1 MSFLGIGAKESF
13 VKDHV
18 APYIAQ
24 AEKAGNVA
32 AASSSA
38 AGAAAAAAASPINP
52 NATSVAEVRAAAG
65 LPTTTPVAPVNGML
79 DMGDPAS
86 SIASSAPVAPPA
98 PMAPAKPA
106 TSTGTAAALGVT
118 NKVADQS
125 IKSSG
130 GSGGGSSGNP
140 LKFDSFEILGI
151 KENNYF
157 EYVPIIFKSIKILGE
172 GPEDDMKSLHI
183 RLPLNPSKISDQV
196 SVSFKRRLEN
206 TAAAAAANILA
217 GSFSDIIPDSISK
230 ILLYEYDTSSL
241 RKEVN
246 IPYIIPVTGIMGN
259 VQAIADIR
267 RGLNLLQGMVY
278 PRKSGIAYPPHLA
291 LTIGGMYMRLKG
303 FISSVSVEFDENVT
317 TIGGV
322 KFPLLITGSITFT
335 CLQAFAWDKMSLA
348 GKDLFGEYGNEL
360 VLKGKA
366 LLFGLDNAGGGGG
379 GSSSV
384 PGNVTGNLDSMN
396 PLSQLTNNGAMADQ
410 IKKAQGM
417 TGLNAGALKD
427 FNAEGIMGKLGE
439 QQGLMDSMKGL
450 DLKNLDLKEL
460 DLGNL
465 PMGDLANMQ
474 GLQASLGAN
483 LGNIPGL
490 DSLGINVN
498 TDAIS
503 QAAGKVGESLAK
515 LGTSANVGDFLGK
528 LQGSTIIGDLQG
540 VVGAVS
546 STFIDNIGNV
556 VGGLSNVV
564 KSNINILGPTLGKV
578 GIDVNKAFDFSSSID
593 GALSQITSTVTNV
606 VGSTSKEVNSLL
618 NTISLADNMRINNA
632 MSAVDKIIGTNVD
645 ILKTAKGNPVLE
657 TLAKI
662 QASSNTLAAANVA
675 TKVADI
681 QKQSTKA
688 VFEKT
693 QIDFMNNKI
702 DHNVKQ
708 QAEAA
713 MAAMSS
719 IMPKSMSS
727 SINAVHGKLGSFLN
741 AFS

>member
-18 APYIAQ
+18 APYTAQ
-24 AEKAGNVA
+24 AEKAGAAA

-38 AGAAAAAAASPINP
+38 AGVAAASAAAPINH
-52 NATSVAEVRAAAG
+52 NAVSVAEVGGAAG
-65 LPTTTPVAPVNGML
+65 LPTTTP
-79 DMGDPAS
+79 
-86 SIASSAPVAPPA
+86 
-98 PMAPAKPA
+98 PAKPG
-106 TSTGTAAALGVT
+106 TSPYNAGALINPSKAADENA
-118 NKVADQS
+118 
-125 IKSSG
+125 KSGG

-140 LKFDSFEILGI
+140 LEFDSFKILGI

-157 EYVPIIFKSIKILGE
+157 EYVPIIFKSIKILGN
-172 GPEDDMKSLHI
+172 GPEDDMKSLYI
-183 RLPLNPSKISDQV
+183 RLPLLPNKISDQV

-217 GSFSDIIPDSISK
+217 GTFSDIIPDSISK

-267 RGLNLLQGMVY
+267 QGLNLLQGMVY

-348 GKDLFGEYGNEL
+348 GKDLFGEYGDEL
-360 VLKGKA
+360 ILKGKA
-366 LLFGLDNAGGGGG
+366 LLFGLDNAGGGG
-379 GSSSV
+379 SSSV
-384 PGNVTGNLDSMN
+384 PSNVTGKLDSMN
-396 PLSQLTNNGAMADQ
+396 PLSQLTNGEAMADQ
-410 IKKAQGM
+410 LKSAQGM
-417 TGLNAGALKD
+417 IGLNAGALKN
-427 FNAEGIMGKLGE
+427 FNDEDIMGKLGE
-439 QQGLMDSMKGL
+439 QQGLIENMKGL
-450 DLKNLDLKEL
+450 DLKNLDLQGL

-465 PMGDLANMQ
+465 PMGNLANMQ
-474 GLQASLGAN
+474 DLQASLGAN
-483 LGNIPGL
+483 LGNLSGL

-515 LGTSANVGDFLGK
+515 LRTSANVGDFLGK

-540 VVGAVS
+540 VVGAI
-546 STFIDNIGNV
+546 STTVTDNIGNV

-578 GIDVNKAFDFSSSID
+578 GIDVNKAFDFSSSYFGSID
-593 GALSQITSTVTNV
+593 QIQNTVTNV
-606 VGSTSKEVNSLL
+606 VGSASKEVNSLL

-632 MSAVDKIIGTNVD
+632 MNAVNKIIGTNVD
-645 ILKTAKGNPVLE
+645 ILKTAKGNPILE

-662 QASSNTLAAANVA
+662 QTSSNTLVAANVA

-693 QIDFMNNKI
+693 QIDFMNNQI

-727 SINAVHGKLGSFLN
+727 SINAVHSKLGSFLN

>member
-18 APYIAQ
+18 APYTAQ
-24 AEKAGNVA
+24 AEKAGASA

-38 AGAAAAAAASPINP
+38 AGATAAAAASPINH
-52 NATSVAEVRAAAG
+52 NSTSVAEVRAAAG

-79 DMGDPAS
+79 DMGDPKS
-86 SIASSAPVAPPA
+86 SIASSPPVVPPTT
-98 PMAPAKPA
+98 MANVKPT
-106 TSTGTAAALGVT
+106 TSTGTAAALAVT
-118 NKVADQS
+118 NKSADQS
-125 IKSSG
+125 VKSSS
-130 GSGGGSSGNP
+130 GSGGGFSGNP

-172 GPEDDMKSLHI
+172 GPEDDMKSLYI
-183 RLPLNPSKISDQV
+183 RLPLLPNKISDQV

-217 GSFSDIIPDSISK
+217 GTFSDIIPDSISK

-259 VQAIADIR
+259 VQAISSIR
-267 RGLNLLQGMVY
+267 QGLNLLQGMVY

-348 GKDLFGEYGNEL
+348 GKDLFGEYGDEL
-360 VLKGKA
+360 ILKGKA
-366 LLFGLDNAGGGGG
+366 LLFGLDNAGGGG
-379 GSSSV
+379 SSSV
-384 PGNVTGNLDSMN
+384 PSNVTGKLDSMN
-396 PLSQLTNNGAMADQ
+396 PLSQLTNGEAMADQ
-410 IKKAQGM
+410 LKSAQGM
-417 TGLNAGALKD
+417 IGLNAGALKN
-427 FNAEGIMGKLGE
+427 FNDKDIMGKLGE
-439 QQGLMDSMKGL
+439 QQGLIENMKGL
-450 DLKNLDLKEL
+450 DLKNLDLQGL

-465 PMGDLANMQ
+465 PMGNLANMQ
-474 GLQASLGAN
+474 DLQASLGAN
-483 LGNIPGL
+483 LGNLSGL

-515 LGTSANVGDFLGK
+515 LRTSANVGDFLGK

-540 VVGAVS
+540 VVGAI
-546 STFIDNIGNV
+546 STTVTDNIGNV

-578 GIDVNKAFDFSSSID
+578 GIDVNKAFDFSSSYFGSID
-593 GALSQITSTVTNV
+593 QIQNTVTNV
-606 VGSTSKEVNSLL
+606 VGSASKEVNSLL

-632 MSAVDKIIGTNVD
+632 MNAVNKIIGTNVD
-645 ILKTAKGNPVLE
+645 ILKTAKGNPILE

-662 QASSNTLAAANVA
+662 QTSSNTLVAANVA

-693 QIDFMNNKI
+693 QIDFMNNQI

-727 SINAVHGKLGSFLN
+727 SINAVHSKLGSFLN